1 MRQKM
6 IVTSLLKRV
15 SQRGSLLVLLGM
27 GGMFCLFRL
36 FWGGPP
42 PSVVEMAVPFM
53 LLFANLALSPLP
65 WQWTGDDQPR
75 ANLARGFLQA
85 LCFHTLWILLLLF
98 LLGPQPQPGSGRGRF
113 VPPKRPAGA
122 QPPPPMPHGPRPF
135 SPGFVLVNVAFAMV
149 FGWVLSEKE
158 ATEARE
164 TRTAALLREAQS
176 RALQNQLEPHVL
188 FNALNSLSE
197 LVHDDPLAAEE
208 MIARLADLYRTL
220 TRHGRSGSVSL
231 GEERKLV
238 AAYLAMEEMRLGDRL
253 QVAWDWPDE
262 ADQLVLPPLLLQP
275 LVENAIKHGIS
286 PTEAGGEIRIAFAR
300 LAGAC
305 TLTVANTGQ
314 PFTGRTAG
322 GVGLENLE
330 ARLAL
335 WPAVAADFSMEWR
348 EPWTLATLCWTPKE
362 TS

>member
-1 MRQKM
+1 MRQKL
-6 IVTSLLKRV
+6 IIPSLQKRV
-15 SQRGSLLVLLGM
+15 SQPGSLLVLLAL
-27 GGMFCLFRL
+27 GGLFCLFRL
-36 FWGGPP
+36 LWGGPP
-42 PSVVEMAVPFM
+42 PGFLELAAPFL
-53 LLFANLALSPLP
+53 LLFANLALSPVP

-85 LCFHTLWILLLLF
+85 LGFHTLWIMLLLL
-98 LLGPQPQPGSGRGRF
+98 LLGPQPQPGRGRF
-113 VPPKRPAGA
+113 GPPEPPPARVQA
-122 QPPPPMPHGPRPF
+122 PPMPHGPRPF
-135 SPGFVLVNVAFAMV
+135 SPGFILVNVAFAMV

-164 TRTAALLREAQS
+164 TRTAGLLREAQS

-220 TRHGRSGSVSL
+220 TRHGRLGRVSL

-253 QVAWDWPDE
+253 RVAWDWPDG
-262 ADQLVLPPLLLQP
+262 ADALELPPLLLQP

-286 PTEAGGEIRIAFAR
+286 PAEQGGEIRIAFAR
-300 LAGAC
+300 EAGTC
-305 TLTVANTGQ
+305 LLTVANSGQ
-314 PFTGRTAG
+314 PFRTRAGG
-322 GVGLENLE
+322 GVGLANLE
-330 ARLAL
+330 SRLAL
-335 WPAVAADFSMEWR
+335 WPAVAAGFSLEWR
-348 EPWTLATLCWTPKE
+348 EPWTLARLRWTLQESP
-362 TS
+362 